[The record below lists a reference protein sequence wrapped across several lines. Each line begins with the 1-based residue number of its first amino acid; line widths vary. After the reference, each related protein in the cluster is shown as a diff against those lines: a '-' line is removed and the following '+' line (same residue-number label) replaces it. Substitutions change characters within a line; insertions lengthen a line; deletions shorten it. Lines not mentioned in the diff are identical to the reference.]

1 MTDKKICIVCHPA
14 AEQAIKEALE
24 SAGIHDVE
32 VKGCKVDRDYIPL
45 KDTAEL
51 KNDVIKSVEI
61 YKTAMSGDTSNVWR
75 IDR

>member
-1 MTDKKICIVCHPA
+1 MTEKKICIVCHPA

-51 KNDVIKSVEI
+51 KNDVIKSVER
-61 YKTAMSGDTSNVWR
+61 YKKAMRGEPSEVINGWR
-75 IDR
+75 